1 LAADGKAVMK
11 RYEALRNSYAT
22 HFKLCDDMAPYFA
35 PSRVGIGS
43 QRTPGQSQVR
53 SVTDSSGMAAAEL
66 MAQFIASNSIN
77 PSQQWGSMKLKP
89 DDSTEVDDEAQEWF
103 EDSRDRMLDDFAESM
118 FYAEA
123 PECLLDWGAF
133 GTGCLITDEAPQ
145 PIHRSRAGWRGSYYE
160 AMKTGR
166 FVIAEEPDG
175 LVHTVMYEKEQSAG
189 MMETAYGKD
198 KLPEKV
204 KRALEAGDRDKSFT
218 IVRAIYPRPEQERR
232 YAAGALGMPYA
243 SCWIEKDSKEVM
255 KESGY
260 EEFPGAIPRY
270 IKTPGEIMGR
280 GRGHMAFADTWTLN
294 EAKRMGFQDWALK
307 LQPPILHSHDSMIA
321 TLRLTPGGP
330 TSVNTHGRPIQDT
343 IMPFQTGSHPE
354 VSQIKEE
361 ELRKSIRQI
370 FYVDQIL
377 MLMEVNKSE
386 MTAFEFAKKMQ
397 LLFNIIGPVYGR
409 MRKELLERIWTV
421 KFVQMWHARAFSPPP
436 PGMFRN
442 GGEYATVFQNPM
454 ERAQRAGDIEA
465 TSLWIQDMLPVSQV
479 YPQVFDVLDPDK
491 YAAHSAAVRGVP
503 ARVTRSK
510 DEIAA
515 LREERLQQQQAETSM
530 AQASQMAEAGGK
542 IAPLVTALTGAGG
555 KT

>member
-1 LAADGKAVMK
+1 MAADGKAQVK
-11 RYEALRNSYAT
+11 RYQSLRDAAAT
-22 HFKLCDDMAPYFA
+22 HFKLCDDMAPYYA
-35 PSRVGIGS
+35 PSRVGIGT

-53 SVTDSSGMAAAEL
+53 TVTDSSGMAAAEL

-77 PSQQWGSMKLKP
+77 PSQQWGSMKLKE
-89 DDSTEVDDEAQEWF
+89 DASTEVDDEAQEWF
-103 EDSRDRMLDDFAESM
+103 EDSRDRMLDDFAGSM

-123 PECLLDWGAF
+123 PETLLDWCAF

-145 PIHRSRAGWRGSYYE
+145 PVHRSRGGWRGSYYE

-175 LVHTVMYEKEQSAG
+175 LVHTLMYEKDQSAG
-189 MMETAYGKD
+189 MMESAYGRD
-198 KLPEKV
+198 NLPEKV
-204 KRALEAGDRDKSFT
+204 KKALEAGDRDKSFT
-218 IVRAIYPRPEQERR
+218 ILRAIYPRPEQERR
-232 YAAGALGMPYA
+232 YAAGALAMPYA
-243 SCWIEKDSKEVM
+243 SCWIEKDSKEVV

-260 EEFPGAIPRY
+260 EEFPGAVPRY
-270 IKTPGEIMGR
+270 IRTPGEIFGR
-280 GRGHMAFADTWTLN
+280 GRGHLAFADTWTLN

-330 TSVNTHGRPIQDT
+330 TSVNTHGRPIQDVM
-343 IMPFQTGSHPE
+343 MPYQTGSHPE

-409 MRKELLERIWTV
+409 MRKELLERIWNV

-436 PGMFRN
+436 PGMFEN
-442 GGEYATVFQNPM
+442 GGEYNIVFQNPL
-454 ERAQRAGDIEA
+454 ERAQRSGDIEA
-465 TSLWIQDMLPVSQV
+465 MTMAIQDLIPISQV
-479 YPQVFDVLDPDK
+479 YSQVWDWLDPDK
-491 YAAHSAAVRGVP
+491 ATSHIFAVRGVP
-503 ARVTRSK
+503 ARVTRSH
-510 DEIAA
+510 DEVAA
-515 LREERLQQQQAETSM
+515 LRDERLKQQQTETDM

-542 IAPLVTALTGAGG
+542 IAPLLTAMTGAG
-555 KT
+555 KAK

>member
-1 LAADGKAVMK
+1 LPADGKAILK
-11 RYEALRNSYAT
+11 RYQTLRDGAGS
-22 HFKLCDDMAPYFA
+22 HFALCDQMAPYLA
-35 PSRVGIGS
+35 PSRVGVQTQRAIGAS
-43 QRTPGQSQVR
+43 QARN
-53 SVTDSSGMAAAEL
+53 VTDSTMMSAAEL

-77 PSQQWGSMKLKP
+77 PSQQWGSMTAKP
-89 DDSTEVDDEAQEWF
+89 TDGGEIDDAAQEWW
-103 EDSRDRMLDDFAESM
+103 EESRDRMLGDFSASM

-123 PECLLDWGAF
+123 PETLLDWGAF

-145 PIHRSRAGWRGSYYE
+145 PINHTKRGWRGSYYE

-175 LVHTVMYEKEQSAG
+175 LVHTVMYEKEQSAS
-189 MMETAYGKD
+189 MMESQFGKEKLPDKVKQALEKNEKD
-198 KLPEKV
+198 K
-204 KRALEAGDRDKSFT
+204 AFT
-218 IVRAIYPRPEQERR
+218 VVRAIYPRPIAERR
-232 YAAGALGMPYA
+232 YQAGALGMPYA
-243 SCWIEKDSKEVM
+243 SCWIEKDSKEIV

-260 EEFPGAIPRY
+260 EEFPGAVPRY
-270 IKTPGEIMGR
+270 LRTPGEIFGR

-307 LQPPILHSHDSMIA
+307 LQPPVLHSHDSMIA

-343 IMPFQTGSHPE
+343 IMPYQTGSHPE

-386 MTAFEFAKKMQ
+386 MTAFEFAKKMT

-409 MRKELLERIWTV
+409 MRKEFLERIWTV
-421 KFVQMWHARAFSPPP
+421 KFVQMWHARAFSEPPP
-436 PGMFRN
+436 SMFQN
-442 GGEYATVFQNPM
+442 GGEYDIVFQNPL
-454 ERAQRAGDIEA
+454 ERAQRSGDIEA
-465 TSLWIQDMLPVSQV
+465 ITLAIQDLLPISQV
-479 YPQVFDVLDPDK
+479 YPQVFDRLDPDK
-491 YAAHSAAVRGVP
+491 TASRIFAVRGVP
-503 ARVTRSK
+503 ASVTRNE

-515 LREERLQQQQAETSM
+515 LREERLQQQQAEQNMTE
-530 AQASQMAEAGGK
+530 AATMAEAGGK
-542 IAPLVTALTGAGG
+542 VAPLVTALQGQTRP
-555 KT
+555 K